1 MDQSGCHTCRFLH
14 RGTRR
19 ESGPMRKQA
28 FGEIIRSRC
37 LECVLPGEK
46 LCSLDFA
53 PLLHKHVLSLGIEPS
68 ALLAIVAGGCKKGL
82 RQAGSL
88 SSKRR

>member
-53 PLLHKHVLSLGIEPS
+53 PLLHKHVLSLDIN
-68 ALLAIVAGGCKKGL
+68 
-82 RQAGSL
+82 RQELFCAVCHTTCI
-88 SSKRR
+88 